1 MPYTPPAGDAGD
13 ISWIGAS
20 SYTPPAG
27 DAGNATFQSGALQTI
42 APGSIHSTER
52 FGNAQALSLLQTI
65 APGSIRATE
74 RFGNSQSINLLQIV
88 QPGSTRSSERFGS
101 AAVFEP
107 SYSAEATLET
117 VIEANE
123 YSVEVTLVT
132 LIQSLSY
139 SVEAVLETVIEP
151 NEYSVEATLQ
161 TIIESPPYSVEAT
174 LQTIIFDRG
183 VLDGDWL
190 PVIRI
195 DGVEIS
201 RDRYVGAVRITAS
214 RSVSRT
220 AQFTYVLDAAEAAAY
235 NVLYFHRKP
244 VTIDAL
250 SGSQVIRR
258 FTGQVQV
265 PQFDEKSRLVT
276 LNCADFLEESLMRLS
291 LANAAGFAPASNWS
305 EVVFG
310 EAPATAS
317 EYLDQLLEINPI
329 SVQCDA
335 YGLLHATPWIPAA
348 PAVTLTSDDV
358 EVGSQV
364 VSLADTKQIVNRYEV
379 ELTTRG
385 AACYGS
391 IQRINYSLG
400 QSLTTPAGFVGPKWA
415 YVVHLGGS
423 LMQRGMIE
431 QALDSTGWRR
441 MGALSYVAPEP
452 TVYTSPGGTDVQFTV
467 TPSVAEQLA
476 VEFTENLRLEWGQT
490 VEVKDKIVVAWNASI
505 ATYGELVEQERYLAD
520 TDFDVQAW
528 ESSKRATTPEETSVP
543 LGWGGAYK
551 DADGTQTGGGEV
563 TGKGFGAGPHIGQ
576 GVTIQAGKSGLGW
589 DYSTQAI
596 ACIVARCQNEILRS
610 ALSNTLSL
618 NLMRI
623 APGLEIGSGITP
635 GSGLSISSEAPL
647 GISGFSDVWDFDN
660 LDFYTE
666 LELQFIPVTAT
677 ATEYSSSPQ
686 ALPVPTFADG
696 YNPSSGASPFATTG
710 PVTYYGESA
719 EGEQRMEITMPAIPD
734 AYRETE
740 TQDRTASP
748 LNHGVWWSA
757 NNLTIDA
764 PERN

>member
-1 MPYTPPAGDAGD
+1 MLGHSA
-13 ISWIGAS
+13 ISESPISAS
-20 SYTPPAG
+20 SSYVGGGYTVVTAG
-27 DAGNATFQSGALQTI
+27 HIPHAHKTGFVSIGPVSLIQAGTVRRV
-42 APGSIHSTER
+42 HR
-52 FGNAQALSLLQTI
+52 FGNGKMVPLLYITTGAHIQHRRSLGKGLVKEYDF
-65 APGSIRATE
+65 SIE
-74 RFGNSQSINLLQIV
+74 
-88 QPGSTRSSERFGS
+88 
-101 AAVFEP
+101 AV
-107 SYSAEATLET
+107 LET
-117 VIEANE
+117 IIEANE
-123 YSVEVTLVT
+123 YSVEVTLLT
-132 LIQSLSY
+132 LIQSSTY
-139 SVEAVLETVIEP
+139 SVEAILETVIAP
-151 NEYSVEATLQ
+151 NEYSVEATLE

-174 LQTIIFDRG
+174 LQTVVFDRG
-183 VLDGDWL
+183 VLDGEWL

-201 RDRYVGAVRITAS
+201 RDRYVGTVRYTAR

-220 AQFTYVLDAAEAAAY
+220 AQFTYVLDAAEAETY
-235 NVLYFHRKP
+235 NVLHFHKKA
-244 VTIDAL
+244 VTIDAV

-276 LNCADFLEESLMRLS
+276 LNCADFLEESQIRLN

-310 EAPATAS
+310 EMPATAS
-317 EYLDQLLEINPI
+317 EYLEQLLELNPI

-335 YGLLHATPWIPAA
+335 YGLLHATSWIPAA
-348 PAVTLTSDDV
+348 AVVTLTSDDV
-358 EVGSQV
+358 EDGSQV

-391 IQRINYSLG
+391 VQRIHYSLG
-400 QSLTTPAGFVGPKWA
+400 QGLTTPAGFVGPKWA

-441 MGALSYVAPEP
+441 MGALNYVAPEP
-452 TVYTSPGGTDVQFTV
+452 TVYTTPGGTDVQFTV

-476 VEFTENLRLEWGQT
+476 VEFTENMRLEWGQT

-551 DADGTQTGGGEV
+551 DADGTQTGGGEI
-563 TGKGFGAGPHIGQ
+563 TGKGFGAGPHVGQ
-576 GVTIQAGKSGLGW
+576 GVTIKAGKSGLGW

-596 ACIVARCQNEILRS
+596 ACIVARCQNEMLRS
-610 ALSNTLSL
+610 HLSNTLSL
-618 NLMRI
+618 NLMHI

-635 GSGLSISSEAPL
+635 GTGLSVSSETPL

-660 LDFYTE
+660 MDFHTE

-677 ATEYSSSPQ
+677 ATEYSSGPQ
-686 ALPVPTFADG
+686 AFPVPTFADG

-719 EGEQRMEITMPAIPD
+719 EGEQRMEITLPAIPD